1 MKKENQR
8 IHVWWKKSKHNLHLA
23 RVELKTLKASIAG
36 KEYAY
41 ILIMCLNLLYL
52 FKKCDNIIFFVF
64 YVQVRQVKVILVVR
78 FMMVMM
84 VNTMMRMMNLKL
96 KQRSIQTMITMLRLR
111 LKHQILNLTR
121 MQVVSHKGGHLV
133 GQFLVRL

>member
-1 MKKENQR
+1 M
-8 IHVWWKKSKHNLHLA
+8 
-23 RVELKTLKASIAG
+23 ELKTLKASIAG

-41 ILIMCLNLLYL
+41 IPIICLNLLYL
-52 FKKCDNIIFFVF
+52 FKKCDNIYIFVF

-78 FMMVMM
+78 FMMMMVMM

-111 LKHQILNLTR
+111 LRLKHQILNLTR
-121 MQVVSHKGGHLV
+121 MQVVSHKGRHLV
-133 GQFLVRL
+133 GQFLVKL